1 MTEDE
6 QFHFTFS
13 PKINEASKVLAEQK
27 RARERLAV
35 ITRMETMMAEERQ
48 KQQQQ
53 QQPDQQ
59 SQETKDDSGIP
70 QPTGSTSLPQGAAT
84 SKPPVKTFQRY
95 SFESELTFAPR
106 LNATS
111 MRLARERE
119 RQGNVVA
126 SSAAKQASEEEYMF
140 TFQPRVSSSSR
151 RIAQNLG
158 TTFMARQQMHLERQR
173 KLLEQGQLPS
183 FKEPMQSRP
192 KRLRHH
198 KLPGEAKAN
207 LPSLPGNT
215 SGEEGG
221 QQDSSS
227 DGGSD
232 SGLTPRKRPTRG
244 GEVSKSHPVPSL
256 GSKLGASA
264 NGLHGSRRKTL
275 PPKYLPGLPDINNPP
290 ATAPPS
296 HQRSQTL
303 PPTTASTSPRRRV
316 NTAKIYANVTRVK
329 NAKLAAERAMRMKR
343 VFTIHGPYPFVRKA
357 LRERGWVERF
367 IKPELKK
374 RERSSKE
381 EDSDDDDDGDN
392 GNSSDSDDD
401 GVCDAVCQDSTT
413 EVDSGDG
420 DGENVYGIMVG
431 NEEMLV
437 SRMLR
442 NANPSFIWTC
452 RANTFDSRMLRKDQ
466 IYNHFTK
473 ANFTT
478 KVGLC
483 MNLRQLPWYE
493 DTDANWFYPRCYR
506 LSVDEEKFD
515 FIDDYRLTAA
525 ASVLKVTLQQLRP
538 EVDTP
543 SQSDEEEDDDDE
555 EEDGEDEE
563 TVPSDVDTPRS
574 TNSQKTNTTTTTCS
588 PRVTGRKQKKGG
600 VVPTQVVQTSLTIL
614 DSFLSC
620 LEHDDIEDGKEH
632 FPPNLPEETWNTFI
646 QQYYTLVH
654 DCGTLSTDSDVDID
668 RCVDT
673 LEQFKEAWP
682 QCQIDGTTNMWIVKP
697 GAKSRGREIKVMNKL
712 EDICKL
718 VESTVVKK
726 EGKWVVQKYI
736 EDPLLIHNTKF
747 DIRQWFLVTDW
758 NPLTIWFY
766 KDCYL
771 RFCSQ
776 EFSLDNFHE
785 AIHLSNNSVQ
795 KNYSSPRAS
804 NIPANLMWHSKTFKE
819 YLRSDGNGD
828 MWESLVYPGM
838 RQAVIYAMEAS
849 QDMIEGRKG
858 SFELYGADFML
869 DTDLNPWLIEINSSP
884 CMSPSTTITA
894 EMCASVLEDTMKVV
908 LDRRSDKNCD
918 TGRFELAFKQSTI
931 HIPPYI
937 GISLSVEGQAIHRPV
952 ERRQS
957 QANNGTTNG
966 NDSGN
971 ATRDSNNASTNKT
984 NSAVNSSQNGSSRSG
999 VAVNSSQ
1006 NGLSRN
1012 VGNAGQQS
1020 NSPPKITYSTQGHN
1034 NKDSSNVPE
1043 AGKNG
1048 GPPLP
1053 HGYHNTRVKAK
1064 SALMQSSRKTAVPAI
1079 RLYNNRSPNNRQAMP
1094 LKHVE
1099 GSDFSNV
1106 EQDETATGEVPS
1118 DVQPQASGLTCV
1130 SCGGVGSRKTSALPN
1145 KENLLFPVPRDV
1157 PIMPLPLAMQGID
1170 LQPKMVAKNSVI
1182 SINALPIQSDSV
1194 RIGFHRDATGHH
1206 LHRRHHLNNPHHP
1219 HYHEGR
1225 GMNGKKK
1232 SNTVHRTVLN
1242 TGIVQPHVRPI
1253 AIVSQSYR

>member
-1 MTEDE
+1 
-6 QFHFTFS
+6 
-13 PKINEASKVLAEQK
+13 
-27 RARERLAV
+27 
-35 ITRMETMMAEERQ
+35 
-48 KQQQQ
+48 
-53 QQPDQQ
+53 
-59 SQETKDDSGIP
+59 
-70 QPTGSTSLPQGAAT
+70 
-84 SKPPVKTFQRY
+84 
-95 SFESELTFAPR
+95 
-106 LNATS
+106 
-111 MRLARERE
+111 
-119 RQGNVVA
+119 
-126 SSAAKQASEEEYMF
+126 
-140 TFQPRVSSSSR
+140 
-151 RIAQNLG
+151 
-158 TTFMARQQMHLERQR
+158 
-173 KLLEQGQLPS
+173 
-183 FKEPMQSRP
+183 
-192 KRLRHH
+192 
-198 KLPGEAKAN
+198 
-207 LPSLPGNT
+207 
-215 SGEEGG
+215 
-221 QQDSSS
+221 
-227 DGGSD
+227 
-232 SGLTPRKRPTRG
+232 
-244 GEVSKSHPVPSL
+244 
-256 GSKLGASA
+256 
-264 NGLHGSRRKTL
+264 
-275 PPKYLPGLPDINNPP
+275 
-290 ATAPPS
+290 
-296 HQRSQTL
+296 
-303 PPTTASTSPRRRV
+303 
-316 NTAKIYANVTRVK
+316 
-329 NAKLAAERAMRMKR
+329 MKR

-367 IKPELKK
+367 IKPEVKK

-381 EDSDDDDDGDN
+381 EDNDYPLTTDN

-413 EVDSGDG
+413 EADSGDG
-420 DGENVYGIMVG
+420 DTDNVYGIM
-431 NEEMLV
+431 

-466 IYNHFTK
+466 IYNHYTK

-478 KVGLC
+478 KVGLL

-543 SQSDEEEDDDDE
+543 SQSDEEDEGE
-555 EEDGEDEE
+555 EEQE
-563 TVPSDVDTPRS
+563 
-574 TNSQKTNTTTTTCS
+574 
-588 PRVTGRKQKKGG
+588 GRKQKKGG

-632 FPPNLPEETWNTFI
+632 FPPNLPDDTWNTFI

-668 RCVDT
+668 RCIDT

-766 KDCYL
+766 KDSYL

-776 EFSLDNFHE
+776 EFSLENFHE

-795 KNYSSPRAS
+795 KNYNSPRSS

-819 YLRSDGNGD
+819 YLRSDGNGH
-828 MWESLVYPGM
+828 MWESLVYSGM
-838 RQAVIYAMEAS
+838 KQAVIYAMEAS

-937 GISLSVEGQAIHRPV
+937 GISLSVEGQAIHRP
-952 ERRQS
+952 
-957 QANNGTTNG
+957 
-966 NDSGN
+966 
-971 ATRDSNNASTNKT
+971 
-984 NSAVNSSQNGSSRSG
+984 
-999 VAVNSSQ
+999 
-1006 NGLSRN
+1006 
-1012 VGNAGQQS
+1012 
-1020 NSPPKITYSTQGHN
+1020 
-1034 NKDSSNVPE
+1034 
-1043 AGKNG
+1043 
-1048 GPPLP
+1048 
-1053 HGYHNTRVKAK
+1053 
-1064 SALMQSSRKTAVPAI
+1064 
-1079 RLYNNRSPNNRQAMP
+1079 
-1094 LKHVE
+1094 
-1099 GSDFSNV
+1099 
-1106 EQDETATGEVPS
+1106 
-1118 DVQPQASGLTCV
+1118 
-1130 SCGGVGSRKTSALPN
+1130 
-1145 KENLLFPVPRDV
+1145 
-1157 PIMPLPLAMQGID
+1157 
-1170 LQPKMVAKNSVI
+1170 
-1182 SINALPIQSDSV
+1182 
-1194 RIGFHRDATGHH
+1194 
-1206 LHRRHHLNNPHHP
+1206 
-1219 HYHEGR
+1219 
-1225 GMNGKKK
+1225 
-1232 SNTVHRTVLN
+1232 
-1242 TGIVQPHVRPI
+1242 
-1253 AIVSQSYR
+1253 

>member
-13 PKINEASKVLAEQK
+13 PKINESSKVLAEQK

-35 ITRMETMMAEERQ
+35 SRMETVMAGERQ

-53 QQPDQQ
+53 QQQQEEQQ
-59 SQETKDDSGIP
+59 SQQKEDKDDSGIP
-70 QPTGSTSLPQGAAT
+70 QASGSTSLPQGAT
-84 SKPPVKTFQRY
+84 QSKPPGPVKTFQRY

-119 RQGNVVA
+119 RQGNVA
-126 SSAAKQASEEEYMF
+126 SSTAKQASEEEYMF

-198 KLPGEAKAN
+198 KLLGEAKAN

-215 SGEEGG
+215 SGEDGG

-232 SGLTPRKRPTRG
+232 SGLTPRKRPMRG

-256 GSKLGASA
+256 SNKLGASS
-264 NGLHGSRRKTL
+264 NGPHGSRRKTL

-303 PPTTASTSPRRRV
+303 PPTTATSTSPRRRV
-316 NTAKIYANVTRVK
+316 NTAKVYANVTRVK

-343 VFTIHGPYPFVRKA
+343 VFSIHGPYPFVRKA

-367 IKPELKK
+367 IKPEVKERK
-374 RERSSKE
+374 RSSKE

-413 EVDSGDG
+413 DADGGDG
-420 DGENVYGIMVG
+420 DTDNVYGIMVG
-431 NEEMLV
+431 NQEMLV

-525 ASVLKVTLQQLRP
+525 ASVLKVTLQHLRP
-538 EVDTP
+538 ESDTP
-543 SQSDEEEDDDDE
+543 SQTDEEEE
-555 EEDGEDEE
+555 EEQEGEDEE
-563 TVPSDVDTPRS
+563 NVPSDVDTPRS
-574 TNSQKTNTTTTTCS
+574 INSQKTNTTSTYS

-632 FPPNLPEETWNTFI
+632 FPPNLPEDAWNTFI

-654 DCGTLSTDSDVDID
+654 DCGTLSTDSDVDVD
-668 RCVDT
+668 RCIDT

-766 KDCYL
+766 KDSYL

-795 KNYSSPRAS
+795 KNYNSPRAG
-804 NIPANLMWHSKTFKE
+804 NIPANLMWHSKTFKD
-819 YLRSDGNGD
+819 YLRSDGNGH
-828 MWESLVYPGM
+828 MWESLVYSGM
-838 RQAVIYAMEAS
+838 KQSVIYAMEAS

-884 CMSPSTTITA
+884 CMSPSTNITA

-957 QANNGTTNG
+957 QANNGTSG

-971 ATRDSNNASTNKT
+971 APRDSNNPPANKT
-984 NSAVNSSQNGSSRSG
+984 NSVVNSLQNGSSRP
-999 VAVNSSQ
+999 
-1006 NGLSRN
+1006 
-1012 VGNAGQQS
+1012 GNALQQS
-1020 NSPPKITYSTQGHN
+1020 NSPPKITYSNQGHN
-1034 NKDSSNVPE
+1034 KDSNVVEP
-1043 AGKNG
+1043 GKNG

-1053 HGYHNTRVKAK
+1053 HGYHRAKAK

-1079 RLYNNRSPNNRQAMP
+1079 RLYNNRSPNRQSMP
-1094 LKHVE
+1094 LNRVE
-1099 GSDFSNV
+1099 GSDFTNV
-1106 EQDETATGEVPS
+1106 EQEETATGEVTS
-1118 DVQPQASGLTCV
+1118 DVPPQATPGMGLTCV
-1130 SCGGVGSRKTSALPN
+1130 SCGGVSSRKTSALPN

-1182 SINALPIQSDSV
+1182 SINALPLQSDSV

-1219 HYHEGR
+1219 HFHEGR
-1225 GMNGKKK
+1225 GINGKKK
-1232 SNTVHRTVLN
+1232 QNTVHRTVLN

>member
-13 PKINEASKVLAEQK
+13 PKINESSKVLAEQK

-35 ITRMETMMAEERQ
+35 SRMETVMAGERQ

-53 QQPDQQ
+53 QQQQEEQQ
-59 SQETKDDSGIP
+59 SQQKEDKDDNGIP
-70 QPTGSTSLPQGAAT
+70 QASGSTSLPQGAT
-84 SKPPVKTFQRY
+84 QSKPPGPVKTFQRY

-119 RQGNVVA
+119 RQGNVA
-126 SSAAKQASEEEYMF
+126 SSTAKQASEEEYMF

-198 KLPGEAKAN
+198 KLLGEAKAN

-215 SGEEGG
+215 SGEDGG

-232 SGLTPRKRPTRG
+232 SGLTPRKRPMRG

-256 GSKLGASA
+256 GNKLGASS
-264 NGLHGSRRKTL
+264 NGPHGSRRKTL

-303 PPTTASTSPRRRV
+303 PPTTATSTSPRRRV
-316 NTAKIYANVTRVK
+316 NTAKVYANVTRVK

-343 VFTIHGPYPFVRKA
+343 VFSIHGPYPFVRKA

-367 IKPELKK
+367 IKPEVKERK
-374 RERSSKE
+374 RSSKE

-413 EVDSGDG
+413 EADGGDG
-420 DGENVYGIMVG
+420 DTDNVYGIM
-431 NEEMLV
+431 

-525 ASVLKVTLQQLRP
+525 ASVLKVTLQHLRP
-538 EVDTP
+538 ESDTP
-543 SQSDEEEDDDDE
+543 SQTDEEEE
-555 EEDGEDEE
+555 EEQEGEDEE
-563 TVPSDVDTPRS
+563 NVPSDVDTPRS
-574 TNSQKTNTTTTTCS
+574 INSQKTNTTSTCS

-632 FPPNLPEETWNTFI
+632 FPPNLPEDAWNTFI

-654 DCGTLSTDSDVDID
+654 DCGTLSTDSDIDVD
-668 RCVDT
+668 RCIDT

-766 KDCYL
+766 KDSYL

-795 KNYSSPRAS
+795 KNYNSPRAG
-804 NIPANLMWHSKTFKE
+804 NIPANLMWHSKTFKD
-819 YLRSDGNGD
+819 YLRSDGNGH
-828 MWESLVYPGM
+828 MWESLVYSGM
-838 RQAVIYAMEAS
+838 KQSVIYAMEAS

-884 CMSPSTTITA
+884 CMSPSTNITA

-957 QANNGTTNG
+957 QANNGTSG

-971 ATRDSNNASTNKT
+971 APRDSNNPPANKT
-984 NSAVNSSQNGSSRSG
+984 NSV
-999 VAVNSSQ
+999 VNSSQ
-1006 NGLSRN
+1006 NGLSRP
-1012 VGNAGQQS
+1012 GNALQQS
-1020 NSPPKITYSTQGHN
+1020 NSPPKITYSNQGHN
-1034 NKDSSNVPE
+1034 KDSNVVEP
-1043 AGKNG
+1043 GKNG

-1053 HGYHNTRVKAK
+1053 HGYHRAKAK

-1079 RLYNNRSPNNRQAMP
+1079 RLYNNRSPNRQSMP
-1094 LKHVE
+1094 LNRVE

-1106 EQDETATGEVPS
+1106 EQEETATGEVTS
-1118 DVQPQASGLTCV
+1118 DVPPQATPGMGLTCV
-1130 SCGGVGSRKTSALPN
+1130 SCGGVSSRKTSALPN

-1182 SINALPIQSDSV
+1182 SINALPLQSDSV

-1219 HYHEGR
+1219 HFHEGR
-1225 GMNGKKK
+1225 GINGKKK
-1232 SNTVHRTVLN
+1232 QNTVHRTVLN